1 MRTAVG
7 DLDAGGVRAGLGGG
21 DAAALGDRLLGV
33 EVDRVD
39 DVPLLDG
46 APQVA
51 AAAAVHPRAVRRRHQ
66 NRSCHVAQNQ
76 RGTEVL
82 CGSEGS
88 GRESDRREGKEGAA
102 PASPAAA
109 GPSFF

>member
-1 MRTAVG
+1 MGDLEVRTAVS

-21 DAAALGDRLLGV
+21 DAAALGNRLLGV

-51 AAAAVHPRAVRRRHQ
+51 AAAVHPRAVRRRH
-66 NRSCHVAQNQ
+66 
-76 RGTEVL
+76 RGTDPGG
-82 CGSEGS
+82 GS
-88 GRESDRREGKEGAA
+88 SDLEKRVRRIGLAFTG
-102 PASPAAA
+102 
-109 GPSFF
+109 

>member
-1 MRTAVG
+1 VRTAVG
-7 DLDAGGVRAGLGGG
+7 NLDAGGVRAGLGGG

-51 AAAAVHPRAVRRRHQ
+51 AAAVHPRAVRRRH
-66 NRSCHVAQNQ
+66 
-76 RGTEVL
+76 RGTDPVTWHRTNGGARFYADL
-82 CGSEGS
+82 EGHV
-88 GRESDRREGKEGAA
+88 A

-109 GPSFF
+109 GRRSFF